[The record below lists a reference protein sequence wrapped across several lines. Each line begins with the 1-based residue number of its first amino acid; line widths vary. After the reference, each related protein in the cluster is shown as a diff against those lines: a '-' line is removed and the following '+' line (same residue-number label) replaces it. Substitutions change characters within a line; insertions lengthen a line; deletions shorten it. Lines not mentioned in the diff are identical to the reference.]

1 MRRPA
6 VVTTVAV
13 LSAVLAVGCV
23 VMAIA
28 HSGVEVPVIS
38 RLGPGGGR
46 PVVPAALAFALAA
59 ALLTVLTLGMWRQRP
74 WSWAAGLVVH
84 GVVVAGAAFPYR
96 GWGSLAGIVLA
107 GAAFVLLVSRP
118 GRDGLLSTT

>member
-1 MRRPA
+1 M
-6 VVTTVAV
+6 
-13 LSAVLAVGCV
+13 
-23 VMAIA
+23 
-28 HSGVEVPVIS
+28 
-38 RLGPGGGR
+38 
-46 PVVPAALAFALAA
+46 PAALAFALAA